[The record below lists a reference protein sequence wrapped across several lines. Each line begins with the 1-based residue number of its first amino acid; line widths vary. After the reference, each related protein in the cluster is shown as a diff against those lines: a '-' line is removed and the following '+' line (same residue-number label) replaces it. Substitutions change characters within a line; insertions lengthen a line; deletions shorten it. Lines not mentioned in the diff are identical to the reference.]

1 MPKFLGQALVL
12 MRKMAK
18 NHLPLIFEL
27 AARVIDLR
35 LLGTSW
41 AARLSRIW
49 GARVLLAVGAGA
61 SVYAMVLFAVD
72 GLGPGAPS
80 PAHDAILRNRFSSP
94 PPSVQVVI
102 IDIDERSLAM
112 LAPEH
117 GRWPWPRSVMADGLQ
132 KLSDLGARGVMLN
145 VLYSDPDKG
154 NPDAD
159 AAMDAT
165 AAMTR
170 NMAFPIVRLAPE
182 NDAKSQLKVAAIP
195 GAQENAQGAGRT
207 VAAVLPVFATMHDR
221 LGVANQYTEG
231 DGIVRKYALVW
242 QDSGFT
248 LPSLVGRTLEVGGA
262 AAAPGAPDLMSL
274 NWRNKEGSYQRIPF
288 ADMLQAKS
296 DDPRLAALR
305 GAWVVVGA
313 SAPGLGQTKPTSVKA
328 VTDDNEIL
336 ATALDD
342 AISGT
347 WLRVVP
353 PWLTLLINLG
363 AIWVLVALA
372 MGTLRRGA
380 LTQVFLVAQT
390 GFGAITLLSASYTP
404 YLIDL
409 SESMSFGAGVFGV
422 IKIVQSLEAGWL
434 RARPGMRRIDAKRD
448 YEGTLAVAGFMAS
461 DLGEQDLKRLVRS
474 LETIVGVSRIIR
486 VDDLFGGESFL
497 KKACADLDFL
507 LVLADD
513 AGHLQ
518 IDALLAQAP
527 YVGHVSLDRQPLMLP
542 WQPDDPALARAL
554 APMVL
559 ESGAALLRARG

>member
-1 MPKFLGQALVL
+1 MLKFLEQALVL
-12 MRKMAK
+12 IRKLAK
-18 NHLPLIFEL
+18 NHLPLIYEI
-27 AARVIDLR
+27 AARAIDLR

-41 AARLSRIW
+41 AARLSRVW

-61 SVYAMVLFAVD
+61 SVYALVLFAID

-94 PPSVQVVI
+94 PPSAQVVI
-102 IDIDERSLAM
+102 VDIDERSLAM

-154 NPDAD
+154 NPDGD

-170 NMAFPIVRLAPE
+170 NIAFPIVRLAPE

-195 GAQENAQGAGRT
+195 GAHEDAQGAGRT
-207 VAAVLPVFATMHDR
+207 VAAVLPMFATMQDR

-242 QDSGFT
+242 QDKGFT
-248 LPSLVGRTLEVGGA
+248 LPSLVGRTLEVGGF
-262 AAAPGAPDLMSL
+262 AAAPGTPELLSL
-274 NWRNKEGSYQRIPF
+274 NWRNKKGSYQRISF
-288 ADMLQAKS
+288 ADLLQAKP
-296 DDPRLAALR
+296 DDPRLATLR

-313 SAPGLGQTKPTSVKA
+313 SAPGLGQTKPTSVKS

-342 AISGT
+342 AISAT
-347 WLRVVP
+347 WLRVMP
-353 PWLTLLINLG
+353 HWLTLLINLG
-363 AIWVLVALA
+363 AIWVLISLA

-409 SESMSFGAGVFGV
+409 SESMSFGVGVFGV
-422 IKIVQSLEAGWL
+422 IKIVQGLEAGWL
-434 RARPGMRRIDAKRD
+434 RARPGMRRVDAKRD

-461 DLGEQDLKRLVRS
+461 DLKDEDLKRLVRS
-474 LETIVGVSRIIR
+474 LEGIVGISRIIR

-518 IDALLAQAP
+518 IDSLFAQAP
-527 YVGHVSLDRQPLMLP
+527 YAGHVRLDRQPLMVP
-542 WQPDDPALARAL
+542 WRPDDPALAEAL